1 MEGPEALKSGQGLYR
16 WHSGAPNDDF
26 FELGQKELIEKI
38 QKCAEKFNLGK
49 IKCQLIKSLP
59 RKRTRLKDTAEKVV
73 KTFGEILVDIGKRRK
88 DIVVLDADLSE
99 DCGLRLFENTYPER
113 FIENGIAEQDMVS
126 MAGGLALQGY
136 LPIVNSFASFLS
148 SRSNEQIYTNATE
161 NTKIIYMCHYAGLIP
176 AGPGKSH
183 EWAVEKATQTCMIR
197 LVISPSPRKILLPD
211 DYIFEMGKGC
221 VLKDGNNAIIF
232 AYGPV
237 MLNEALTAA
246 EILEKNGFSL
256 KVINMPWLNRVDSDW
271 LLKTVKDFKSIFVL
285 DDHSTY
291 GGLGDTILNAINSSD
306 LLRGKKVNKIGIRE
320 YPAFGTPIEVF
331 KYHRVD
337 GKSLSK
343 RILEGTKNE

>member
-1 MEGPEALKSGQGLYR
+1 
-16 WHSGAPNDDF
+16 
-26 FELGQKELIEKI
+26 
-38 QKCAEKFNLGK
+38 
-49 IKCQLIKSLP
+49 
-59 RKRTRLKDTAEKVV
+59 
-73 KTFGEILVDIGKRRK
+73 
-88 DIVVLDADLSE
+88 
-99 DCGLRLFENTYPER
+99 
-113 FIENGIAEQDMVS
+113 
-126 MAGGLALQGY
+126 
-136 LPIVNSFASFLS
+136 FLS

-183 EWAVEKATQTCMIR
+183 QSLRDISLFGALPNCIILEPCNAIETANVLEWAVEKATQTCMIR